1 LAAVKHILRY
11 VAGIVECGL
20 FYPRGDG
27 GELTLKGYSDS
38 DLAGDV
44 DSRRSTTGIV
54 FFLCENPVSWQSTKQ
69 RLVAVSS
76 CEAEYVAA
84 ASASC

>member
-11 VAGIVECGL
+11 VARIVECGL

-27 GELTLKGYSDS
+27 GELTLKGYSD
-38 DLAGDV
+38 LAGDV
-44 DSRRSTTGIV
+44 DSRRSTTGIM